1 MFNPNNMNTYLQRF
15 RYGHLA
21 RVLVIGFCVLTG
33 GILFFGAL
41 PAHGEVE
48 LADAPL
54 FTQINPPPTN
64 LMILQDDSGSMTFE
78 ILVRADMTGNFPNPD
93 SSVQK
98 DSVMYSMIWV
108 MVTIYDDWRHMGEEG
123 RKYWRSQWYEVNA
136 VYYNPASIYE
146 PWPSHAGQTFL
157 PADTNEPLIHPL
169 PKYADGKTL
178 DLDEKALKVG
188 SVTIPLGPLFCQG
201 G

>member
-1 MFNPNNMNTYLQRF
+1 MFNPNNMNTYLQNL

-78 ILVRADMTGNFPNPD
+78 ILFRGGYDGQFPNPD
-93 SSVQK
+93 SSVTEGFCY
-98 DSVMYSMIWV
+98 VF
-108 MVTIYDDWRHMGEEG
+108 DDMGDGYNINNSWRHMGEEG
-123 RKYWRSQWYEVNA
+123 RTYWRSQWYEVNV

-146 PWPSHAGQTFL
+146 PWPSHTGQTFCQPISMNPWFIL
-157 PADTNEPLIHPL
+157 CG
-169 PKYADGKTL
+169 PKPSIWMKRH
-178 DLDEKALKVG
+178 
-188 SVTIPLGPLFCQG
+188 
-201 G
+201 